1 MEYPSTSLLL
11 VMSLIKDVAKCKIP
25 VNMDE
30 MDEMDEIQWM
40 KSSKNSQ
47 GG

>member
-1 MEYPSTSLLL
+1 
-11 VMSLIKDVAKCKIP
+11 MSLIKAVAKCKIP
-25 VNMDE
+25 VKMDE